1 MKPEFDDLRTLDLP
15 NNSTDQIRSFP
26 DLPGGSDLTRT
37 FSKLSSEEVRS
48 PSSCSDL
55 SSVSTI
61 KRADDSVNYDSV
73 IRYIDGGNFTN
84 DKYSQT
90 CEPVYNIHP

>member
-1 MKPEFDDLRTLDLP
+1 MV
-15 NNSTDQIRSFP
+15 RSFP
-26 DLPGGSDLTRT
+26 DLPGSSDQVRP
-37 FSKLSSEEVRS
+37 FSKMSSEDVRS

-73 IRYIDGGNFTN
+73 IR
-84 DKYSQT
+84 
-90 CEPVYNIHP
+90 